1 MLNNN
6 IHLTI
11 ITLSK
16 NDNKKLLRT
25 LKSLNSQKINM
36 KVEWLII
43 DGSSKIA
50 YKKNDELIKTLFNY
64 KKEKYLL
71 IKHID
76 SNVKRIF
83 GIYPCMNY
91 GKKMSK
97 GKFIIFLN
105 GGDQFYN
112 KNSLQIILDNTLT
125 KFKKHTLIF
134 GQAHIIASS
143 KLSWFF
149 PGTELSN
156 FKKWIKLFEPNHQA
170 MIISNSLAN
179 IIDFPTN
186 MESISDGYWKRLII
200 KSSQEIIYI
209 NKPIIKFFL
218 DGVSTIKP
226 STKEMLKIL
235 KNEKIYLIRKIIFLI
250 KYLFPKRLFFLY
262 HKIQKYKS
270 LLVDFIF

>member
-25 LKSLNSQKINM
+25 LKSVNSQKINM
-36 KVEWLII
+36 KVEWLIV
-43 DGSSKIA
+43 DGSSKIF
-50 YKKNDELIKTLFNY
+50 YKKNDELIKTLFNHE
-64 KKEKYLL
+64 KEKYLL
-71 IKHID
+71 INHIH

-83 GIYPCMNY
+83 GIYPCMNFA
-91 GKKMSK
+91 KKISK

-112 KNSLQIILDNTLT
+112 KNSLQIILDNTLNEL
-125 KFKKHTLIF
+125 KEHTLIF

-143 KLSWFF
+143 KLNWFF
-149 PGTELSN
+149 PGNELSN
-156 FKKWIKLFEPNHQA
+156 FKKWIQLFEPNHQA

-200 KSSQEIIYI
+200 NNSQEIIYI

-226 STKEMLKIL
+226 SSKEMLKIL
-235 KNEKIYLIRKIIFLI
+235 KNEKIYLTRKIIFLI

-262 HKIQKYKS
+262 HKLQKYKS